1 MFWKCSTSIGFII
14 LLMLFAGRAETQTYS
29 LMADGRMSSCDV
41 FLYSPYQPFD
51 VYVYLE
57 TPEEGAFAAEYK
69 MSALPGHFSI
79 AQYIAPFVSEA
90 VAGSWHGSPGIS
102 ASFTSCQTGIVII
115 ARLTFMAP
123 DLTPGL
129 YMLELHED
137 SGFLG
142 IATCEAGHPLVDG
155 IVRFPFG
162 YNTGCSA

>member
-1 MFWKCSTSIGFII
+1 VSGKWKKSIGTVV
-14 LLMLFAGRAETQTYS
+14 LLMLVAGRAGAQTYS

-41 FLYSPYQPFD
+41 FLYGPYQPFD

-102 ASFTSCQTGIVII
+102 APFSSCQTGIVIV

-129 YMLELHED
+129 YMLEPHED
-137 SGFLG
+137 SGRLG
-142 IATCEAGHPLVDG
+142 IATCEADHPLEDAY
-155 IVRFPFG
+155 VRFYFG
-162 YNTGCSA
+162 FNTTCT